1 MSRMGSAGMTASLRE
16 IRDMIKRISK
26 DIDDIREHLELK
38 KDFRDTVSYPLHNL
52 PEDNTSYTKEGE

>member
-1 MSRMGSAGMTASLRE
+1 MTASLRE

-38 KDFRDTVSYPLHNL
+38 KDSRDTVSYPLHNL